1 MERLKAK
8 LMSRNPILETADED
22 GSENE
27 SDDERVR
34 ELKIENKTLM
44 NERDNL

>member
-8 LMSRNPILETADED
+8 PMSRNPILETADED